1 MRGYKPGEA
10 GFLLG
15 SGTGL
20 GWGRGVKM
28 DLSLIYDGFTFIAL
42 SRNIEGIDILLVQL
56 QHFKRELH
64 EHK

>member
-1 MRGYKPGEA
+1 
-10 GFLLG
+10 
-15 SGTGL
+15 
-20 GWGRGVKM
+20 M
-28 DLSLIYDGFTFIAL
+28 DVSLIYDGFTFIAL